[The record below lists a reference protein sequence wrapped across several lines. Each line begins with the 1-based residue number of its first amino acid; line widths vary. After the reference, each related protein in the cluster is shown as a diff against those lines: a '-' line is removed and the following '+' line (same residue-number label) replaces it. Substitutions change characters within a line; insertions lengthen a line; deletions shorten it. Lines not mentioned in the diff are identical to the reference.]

1 MPRPRP
7 LREHGIQ
14 EGVLQTDSVAG
25 LSPMSQHPHDEGPA
39 PDSSPEECG
48 GGGGGGR
55 FRLLPALRTESSLL
69 GRLCVHRQHFVSF
82 NHVQPDRGQATLGS
96 VICLTSG

>member
-39 PDSSPEECG
+39 PDSSPEEFG
-48 GGGGGGR
+48 GGGGG
-55 FRLLPALRTESSLL
+55 FRLLPALRTESALL
-69 GRLCVHRQHFVSF
+69 GRLCVHRQQHFMSF
-82 NHVQPDRGQATLGS
+82 NHVQPDHGQATLGS
-96 VICLTSG
+96 VMHLTSG